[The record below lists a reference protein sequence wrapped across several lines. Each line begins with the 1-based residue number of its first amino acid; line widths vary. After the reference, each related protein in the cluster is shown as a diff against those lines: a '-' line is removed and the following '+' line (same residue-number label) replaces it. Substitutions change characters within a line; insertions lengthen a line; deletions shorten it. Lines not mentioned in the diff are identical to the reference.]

1 MSTLPKRYFQIQP
14 NFTMSTE
21 TRPTQLTVLISGS
34 GSNLQAIIDQCGKST
49 LPNTNIIRVI
59 SNRKDAFGL
68 KRAESVQI
76 PTSYHNLVKY
86 KKTHPDSSIPPTF
99 EKARSEYDKDLAAM
113 VLADKPDIVVCAG
126 WMHILM
132 PTFLDPLSEAG
143 VPVINLHPALPG
155 KYNGAHAI
163 ERAYNDFT
171 EGKTDKTGIMVHY
184 VISEV
189 DMGQPITTREIEMK
203 KGESLEELEQRVH
216 ENEWELIVQ
225 GTKMAIDELWGKR
238 SSRAAP

>member
-1 MSTLPKRYFQIQP
+1 MSG
-14 NFTMSTE
+14 E
-21 TRPTQLTVLISGS
+21 TPQTRLTVLISGS
-34 GSNLQAIIDQCGKST
+34 GSNLQALIDQCGKPA
-49 LPNTNIIRVI
+49 LPNTSIARVI

-68 KRAESVQI
+68 ERAEKAGI

-86 KKTHPDSSIPPTF
+86 KKDFPDTSVPPKF
-99 EKARSEYDKDLAAM
+99 EEARSKYDQDLAAM
-113 VLADKPDIVVCAG
+113 VLADKPDLVVCAG

-132 PTFLDPLSEAG
+132 PTFLDPLAEAG

-163 ERAYNDFT
+163 ERAYKDFT
-171 EGKTDKTGIMVHY
+171 EGKADKTGIMVHY

-189 DMGQPITTREIEMK
+189 DMGQPITTREIEMR
-203 KGESLEELEQRVH
+203 KGETLDELEQRIH

-225 GTKMAIDELWGKR
+225 GTKMAIDALWDTRTLG
-238 SSRAAP
+238 AAP

>member
-1 MSTLPKRYFQIQP
+1 MSKEAPP
-14 NFTMSTE
+14 
-21 TRPTQLTVLISGS
+21 TRLTVLISGS
-34 GSNLQAIIDQCGKST
+34 GSNLQAIIDQCGKAT
-49 LPNTNIIRVI
+49 LPNTSIVRVI
-59 SNRKDAFGL
+59 SNRKDAYGL
-68 KRAESVQI
+68 QRAESAQI
-76 PTSYHNLVKY
+76 PTAYHNLVKY
-86 KKTHPDSSIPPTF
+86 KKNHPDTSVPPKF
-99 EKARSEYDKDLAAM
+99 EEARSEYDKDLAAM

-163 ERAYNDFT
+163 ERAYTDFN

-189 DMGQPITTREIEMK
+189 DMGQPITTREIQMR
-203 KGESLEELEQRVH
+203 KGESLEDLEKRVH

-225 GTKMAIDELWGKR
+225 GTKMAIDDLWDTR
-238 SSRAAP
+238 SLGAAP

>member
-1 MSTLPKRYFQIQP
+1 M
-14 NFTMSTE
+14 
-21 TRPTQLTVLISGS
+21 
-34 GSNLQAIIDQCGKST
+34 
-49 LPNTNIIRVI
+49 I
-59 SNRKDAFGL
+59 SNRKDAYGL
-68 KRAESVQI
+68 QRAESAQI
-76 PTSYHNLVKY
+76 PTAYHNLVKY
-86 KKTHPDSSIPPTF
+86 KKNHPDTVNQPPKF

-132 PTFLDPLSEAG
+132 PTFLDPLSDAG

-163 ERAYNDFT
+163 ERAYKDFVD
-171 EGKTDKTGIMVHY
+171 GKTDKTGIMIHY

-189 DMGQPITTREIEMK
+189 DMGKPITTREIEMR
-203 KGESLEELEQRVH
+203 KGESLDELETRVH

-225 GTKMAIDELWGKR
+225 GTKMAIDELKETRR
-238 SSRAAP
+238 SAGAAP